1 MIILKVIMVV
11 PLVCLAIMSILS
23 LFIDTTESTRVE
35 EHSKRKSINYDEF
48 KSIVDLSES
57 INCAMSYSDNSKTAT
72 VKLSYDIERSLI
84 SKIRR
89 LTIELSPRFYL
100 HPVPNPYFSFK
111 IEKKD
116 RRRCFLYYKKYIRKK
131 SENEQAT
138 NEQATM
144 LINEMRNFIMKLK

>member
-23 LFIDTTESTRVE
+23 LCIDTTESNRVE

-89 LTIELSPRFYL
+89 LTIEIPSGL
-100 HPVPNPYFSFK
+100 NPYFSFK
-111 IEKKD
+111 IEKK
-116 RRRCFLYYKKYIRKK
+116 R
-131 SENEQAT
+131 SEKV
-138 NEQATM
+138 
-144 LINEMRNFIMKLK
+144 LFIL

>member
-23 LFIDTTESTRVE
+23 LCIDTTESNRVE

-57 INCAMSYSDNSKTAT
+57 INCVMSYSDNSKTAT

-89 LTIELSPRFYL
+89 LTIEIPSGL
-100 HPVPNPYFSFK
+100 NPYFSFK

-138 NEQATM
+138 M

>member
-23 LFIDTTESTRVE
+23 LCIDTTESNRVE

-57 INCAMSYSDNSKTAT
+57 INCAMSYSDNSKTET

-84 SKIRR
+84 SKMRR
-89 LTIELSPRFYL
+89 LTIEISPGYYQYSDL
-100 HPVPNPYFSFK
+100 NPYFSFK

-138 NEQATM
+138 M
-144 LINEMRNFIMKLK
+144 LIDEMRNFIMKLK

>member
-23 LFIDTTESTRVE
+23 LCIDTTESNRVE

-57 INCAMSYSDNSKTAT
+57 INCVMSYSDNSKTAT

-116 RRRCFLYYKKYIRKK
+116 RRRCFLYYKKHIRKE
-131 SENEQAT
+131 SE